1 MSATIRIG
9 IDVGG
14 TFTDLFLLDETS
26 GRTVRHKLPSTPADP
41 DRAPI
46 QGLQELLHKANVQ
59 PSRVRFVGLG
69 TTVAT
74 NALLERRG
82 AVTGLLTTAGFRDL
96 LEIGRQRRPHAYDLF
111 ARKPSPLVPR
121 ELRREIPERVGPDGA
136 IVAPMNED
144 GLAAILADF
153 AARGVTSIAVCFINS
168 YANPRHERRI
178 AELIRRLAPKV
189 AVTVS
194 QDIVPEYREFERL
207 SSTVANAYLMPAM
220 QRYLESFA
228 RKVQDLGIPEP
239 PLVMNS
245 GGGVVA
251 PALAGRRPIDM
262 LLSGPSGGVS
272 AARHLAE
279 SCARPDLI
287 TFDMG
292 GTSTDVCL
300 IERARAEVTHGRV
313 IDGLSLRS
321 TALDVHTVGAG
332 GSSIAW
338 IDAGGLLRV
347 GPHSAGA
354 QPGPACYGAAGAKP
368 TITDANVVL
377 GRLNP
382 RFLLGGALPIDAD
395 AAAEAIRRDIAVPK
409 KLAVNE
415 AAAAMLA
422 VANTNIAQAIRFVSV
437 ERGLDPAA
445 FTLVAFGGA
454 GPVHA
459 AEVARELGMTVL
471 VPPAPGVMCAMGVLT
486 KDMQIDLSQTLLARG
501 RSEDIAPRAAALFAD
516 LEQRAARTFGD
527 AGIDA
532 GGWVIERS
540 VDARYAGQSFE
551 LEVPVVAGPVHADTL
566 DAVRRDFDAHHR
578 RRYGY
583 DRPGSDI
590 EFVTFRLRAGIPVP
604 KPAFCAEAPGP
615 GAELRPAGA
624 RSAWFDVAD
633 GFVECP
639 VWNRADLGERSLVEG
654 PAIIEQLDCTTVV
667 PPDFSARADGL
678 GNLILSRKGSDA

>member
-1 MSATIRIG
+1 MRATIRIG

-14 TFTDLFLLDETS
+14 TFTDLFLLDEAS
-26 GRTVRHKLPSTPADP
+26 GRTVRHKLASTPADP
-41 DRAPI
+41 DQAPI
-46 QGLQELLHKANVQ
+46 QGLRELLLKAKVQ
-59 PSRVRFVGLG
+59 PAQVRFVGLG

-121 ELRREIPERVGPDGA
+121 ELRREIHERVSPVGA
-136 IVAPMNED
+136 VVAPMEERE
-144 GLAAILADF
+144 LPTILADF

-168 YANPRHERRI
+168 YANPLHERRI
-178 AELIRRLAPKV
+178 AELIRRLAPDA
-189 AVTVS
+189 AVTIS
-194 QDIVPEYREFERL
+194 QDIVPEFREFERL
-207 SSTVANAYLMPAM
+207 SSTVANAYLMPVM
-220 QRYLESFA
+220 QRYLERFA
-228 RKVQDLGIPEP
+228 HKVHELGIPES
-239 PLVMNS
+239 PLIMNS
-245 GGGVVA
+245 GGGMVA

-354 QPGPACYGAAGAKP
+354 LPGPACYGAAGAKP
-368 TITDANVVL
+368 TVTDANVVL

-382 RFLLGGALPIDAD
+382 RFLLGGALLIDAE
-395 AAAEAIRRDIAVPK
+395 ASAEAIRHDIAAPK
-409 KLAVNE
+409 KLALNE

-422 VANTNIAQAIRFVSV
+422 VATTNIAQAIRFVSV

-501 RSEDIAPRAAALFAD
+501 RSEDVAPRAGAVFAE
-516 LEQRAARTFGD
+516 LEQRAAQTF
-527 AGIDA
+527 AESGIDCSS
-532 GGWVIERS
+532 WLIERT

-551 LEVPVVAGPVHADTL
+551 LEVPVAAGAVDAGAL
-566 DAVRRDFDAHHR
+566 DAVRHDFDAHHR

-583 DRPGSDI
+583 DRPGSEI
-590 EFVTFRLRAGIPVP
+590 EFVTFRLKAGIPVP
-604 KPAFCAEAPGP
+604 KPAFCADAPVP
-615 GAELRPAGA
+615 GRTMRPTGS
-624 RSAWFDVAD
+624 RNAWFDVAD
-633 GFVECP
+633 GFVECA
-639 VWNRADLGERSLVEG
+639 VWNRADLGGRSLVEG

-667 PPDFSARADGL
+667 PPDFSARGDGL
-678 GNLILSRKGSDA
+678 GNLILSRRGSAA